1 SVTPIRGGTQLQ
13 IEVDEDA
20 AGTASFTYQADDGRG
35 GKDTAT
41 VNLEVR
47 ADGENSPPEQAE
59 QTITK
64 VQVRSGEEVSFN
76 ILPYWEDPDVD
87 AFYLANAVVEPE
99 DLVTFRPDGLLTFND
114 AGLSPATKQV
124 TLTSRDQNSDTGQGI
139 AEIESVTDSDLAP
152 ITTADHASVVAGRS
166 PTIKPLVNDLNPN
179 GGDLQLLSVS
189 DAEGLEVEPVLE
201 AGTLNVTGES
211 HGTYYLEYRSEER
224 RVG

>member
-1 SVTPIRGGTQLQ
+1 QTAELPISWCGSKRYVRACDGEETVAETIPPADNAADLTLRVNRDLEVLNDQKFGLSWEIMDNMQVVDNWVITQHIQTSTSEEEEKETRTSTITHTAAERDEEHRRPTANDDTFGVRPGKSVVLPVTKNATAPDGDILTVEVQGDQPGIGSVTPIRGGTQLQ

-76 ILPYWEDPDVD
+76 I
-87 AFYLANAVVEPE
+87 
-99 DLVTFRPDGLLTFND
+99 
-114 AGLSPATKQV
+114 
-124 TLTSRDQNSDTGQGI
+124 
-139 AEIESVTDSDLAP
+139 
-152 ITTADHASVVAGRS
+152 
-166 PTIKPLVNDLNPN
+166 
-179 GGDLQLLSVS
+179 
-189 DAEGLEVEPVLE
+189 
-201 AGTLNVTGES
+201 
-211 HGTYYLEYRSEER
+211 
-224 RVG
+224 